1 MIVAGVDG
9 YGRGAWVAVVLEDG
23 MFSGAFVGRSLAIL
37 IPRLTSASVIGID
50 IPIGLP
56 DGPTPR
62 RADLHARE
70 RLRGRASTVFLTPP
84 RPVLEANTFQEANR
98 VAVEL
103 TAKGV
108 SMQAYGIRARI
119 LEAEPFA
126 RGDPRIVE
134 VHPEVSFT
142 ALNHG
147 VPIAASKASWV
158 GAPLRR
164 RLLATAGIDLPDD
177 LGEASGVP
185 VDDVLDAAIA
195 AWSAM
200 RVARGEHETLP
211 DPPEVL
217 RDGITA
223 AIRA

>member
-1 MIVAGVDG
+1 
-9 YGRGAWVAVVLEDG
+9 
-23 MFSGAFVGRSLAIL
+23 
-37 IPRLTSASVIGID
+37 
-50 IPIGLP
+50 
-56 DGPTPR
+56 
-62 RADLHARE
+62 
-70 RLRGRASTVFLTPP
+70 VFLTPA

-200 RVARGEHETLP
+200 RVARGEYETLP

-223 AIRA
+223 ASARPTWGCGGSASRMGDRKSRWSLGLRLSPRPTDFDSELCARRGSELAVRFSGDGSGWSPR